1 MRRGSRLKR
10 RLAGGS
16 IVLAAAPLVLS
27 GVPDAAASG
36 SAPRASATKPRPLPQ
51 ARARAND
58 GAAVTKE
65 KWIDARTV
73 DLTVST
79 PAIGSPQMVRVLVPP
94 GWSRKAARTWPVV
107 YAYQGG
113 NDDYL
118 SWVKGS
124 QLAAL
129 AKKWKALVVMPSGGK
144 NGGFSDWWNYGKGGT
159 PKWETFH
166 TSEVP
171 QLMERNYRAGT
182 KRAALGVSSGG
193 QGAIAYAARHPRMF
207 KYAVSFS
214 GLLHLT
220 KPEIPAI
227 LMVQGLAFG
236 FDPFQVWGIP
246 YWDDKNWKA
255 HDPYELAAGLRGTG
269 LYISSGTTGL
279 PGPYDDPLHKPID
292 QSILGATGEFIVG
305 STNRD
310 FVARL
315 KQLGIPATTH
325 IYGNGWH
332 NWNYWRPELD
342 KAWPLMMK
350 ALGASKA

>member
-1 MRRGSRLKR
+1 
-10 RLAGGS
+10 
-16 IVLAAAPLVLS
+16 
-27 GVPDAAASG
+27 
-36 SAPRASATKPRPLPQ
+36 
-51 ARARAND
+51 
-58 GAAVTKE
+58 
-65 KWIDARTV
+65 
-73 DLTVST
+73 
-79 PAIGSPQMVRVLVPP
+79 
-94 GWSRKAARTWPVV
+94 
-107 YAYQGG
+107 
-113 NDDYL
+113 
-118 SWVKGS
+118 
-124 QLAAL
+124 
-129 AKKWKALVVMPSGGK
+129 
-144 NGGFSDWWNYGKGGT
+144 
-159 PKWETFH
+159 
-166 TSEVP
+166 
-171 QLMERNYRAGT
+171 
-182 KRAALGVSSGG
+182 
-193 QGAIAYAARHPRMF
+193 
-207 KYAVSFS
+207 
-214 GLLHLT
+214 
-220 KPEIPAI
+220 
-227 LMVQGLAFG
+227 MVQGLAFG

-315 KQLGIPATTH
+315 KELGIPATTH